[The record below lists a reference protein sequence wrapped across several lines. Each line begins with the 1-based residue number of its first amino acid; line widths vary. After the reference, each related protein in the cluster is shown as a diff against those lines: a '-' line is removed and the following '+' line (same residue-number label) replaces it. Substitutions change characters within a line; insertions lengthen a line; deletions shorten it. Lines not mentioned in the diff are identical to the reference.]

1 MNAGVRLAGFALA
14 VLALFGVGYGAGT
27 AVGPLGDDGSG
38 AGQQHTDPNDMP
50 DMEVPRCPS
59 PSSCGSAA

>member
-14 VLALFGVGYGAGT
+14 VLAALGVGLGAGE
-27 AVGPLGDDGSG
+27 ALGPLGADGSG

-50 DMEVPRCPS
+50 DMEVTR
-59 PSSCGSAA
+59 

>member
-14 VLALFGVGYGAGT
+14 VLAALGVGFGAGA

-38 AGQQHTDPNDMP
+38 AGQRTEPRDMP
-50 DMEVPRCPS
+50 DMGVTR
-59 PSSCGSAA
+59 

>member
-1 MNAGVRLAGFALA
+1 MSVGIRLAGFALA
-14 VLALFGVGYGAGT
+14 VLAALGVGLGAGT

-50 DMEVPRCPS
+50 DMEVTR
-59 PSSCGSAA
+59 

>member
-27 AVGPLGDDGSG
+27 AVGPLGDDGSE
-38 AGQQHTDPNDMP
+38 AGQRTEPRDMP
-50 DMEVPRCPS
+50 DMGVTR
-59 PSSCGSAA
+59 